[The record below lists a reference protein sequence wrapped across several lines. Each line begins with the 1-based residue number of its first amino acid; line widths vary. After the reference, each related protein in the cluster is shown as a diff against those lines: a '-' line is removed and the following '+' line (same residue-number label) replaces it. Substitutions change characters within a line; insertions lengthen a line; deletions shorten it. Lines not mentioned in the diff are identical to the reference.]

1 VTVILTI
8 VQALEHYED
17 LVDIKRI
24 IVHATTFPVE
34 VGYLDS
40 QLVSDTNDYS

>member
-1 VTVILTI
+1 MTVILII

-17 LVDIKRI
+17 LVDIKRV
-24 IVHATTFPVE
+24 IVRATTFPVE

-40 QLVSDTNDYS
+40 QLVSDSNDYS